1 MSELK
6 RAARSLAETRTE
18 RFESRHGLAESK
30 ARLADTVARINEPGA
45 TVFTPAWSEAAGR
58 AVLEATFAPLPR
70 TRQVLKAL
78 SLGMALAVALSAW
91 VVATQEGPVQFM
103 LPLFTVLGILAL
115 PFVALGLGSQ
125 RLAAEARVKR
135 AIRVALLDEAERLP
149 APQRWEDEE
158 P

>member
-30 ARLADTVARINEPGA
+30 ARLEDAIKRIGESGS
-45 TVFTPAWSEAAGR
+45 TVFTTAWREEAGR
-58 AVLEATFAPLPR
+58 AVLDATFAPTPR
-70 TRQVLKAL
+70 TQQVLKAL

-91 VVATQEGPVQFM
+91 VVATQEGPAQFM
-103 LPLFTVLGILAL
+103 LPIFTVLAILGL
-115 PFVALGLGSQ
+115 PFVALGMASQ
-125 RLAAEARVKR
+125 RDAIEARMRR

-149 APQRWEDEE
+149 PQQRWEDED
-158 P
+158 